1 MKHADGSQTEMDT
14 SESLFDRRRGARK
27 GLFLPHSQRGKFKDI
42 QGIKMRY
49 NIGINHGKSPSAC
62 RLGLPWVYTDPTGG
76 SAKTWNLFLL
86 QQKPP
91 LCLIKIAA
99 VRQE

>member
-1 MKHADGSQTEMDT
+1 MKHADGSQMEMDT

-27 GLFLPHSQRGKFKDI
+27 GLFLPHSQRGKFKEI

-62 RLGLPWVYTDPTGG
+62 RLGLT
-76 SAKTWNLFLL
+76 L
-86 QQKPP
+86 QVVQLKRGIYSYCSRSHP
-91 LCLIKIAA
+91 CA
-99 VRQE
+99 